1 LDIQVKGG
9 KYMSDQD
16 IKKSFENAAERMR
29 GDNTT
34 FSSKLTDEHFNDPNR
49 HEDIHDRVKVDY
61 SNIEKSPSMEEVH
74 KWQREHVAKDDQSK
88 EGYPLN
94 VIIDPTMREMYQVVH
109 NAGMTN
115 VFDRF
120 SQQQPTQCK
129 FCIEGLS
136 CQLCANGPCRIH
148 EKAPRGVC
156 GVDADQMVS
165 RNFVYRHVTIGTSAN
180 IFHCHQAA
188 RTLKAAGEHPESGLK
203 IRDPEKL
210 KKYADMAG
218 LDANQPIEKL
228 AVQFA
233 QWVMDDI
240 HSPYHIESKTVEA
253 FAPTKRKKLWRD
265 LGLFPGGGYS
275 EVAYAQT
282 KCMTNFNSDPIDFL
296 LTSVRLGIAN
306 EYQGLFL
313 LDIIQEILM
322 GTQEIAMKKQNMGL
336 LKENMINI
344 ITNGHMPLLAH
355 VAIDLASTDEWQQ
368 KAKEAG
374 AEGIQI
380 LGHVCEGQQLI
391 NYEGTHNQKG
401 YGGQE
406 GEWLSQE
413 YVLATG
419 VVDLFMFD
427 YNCTVPTMP
436 LFAKRFGT
444 KLLSTHPVIKLE
456 GTETLDFVP
465 EKMKEQAEKALNIA
479 IDYYKKRKSEN
490 RKSYIPPHT
499 SDCMVGFSTE
509 SVKKA
514 LGGSF
519 DPLIEQIANGNI
531 RGIATIVGCTT
542 ARYGQGG
549 SNIFKITQGL
559 IKNNILVLSGGCTSS
574 VMEYTGLTNPKAAE
588 ECGEGLKA
596 VCQKLGIPP
605 VLTYGACVDIGKMT
619 HTAKE
624 LADALD
630 VDTNMLPLVIGAPEY
645 LEQKAVADA
654 CTAVALG
661 WLVHVAPV
669 PSITGSPVTVK
680 TLTETTE
687 TLGLGKVVVEMDAE
701 KTVQIYVDHIE
712 KKRKALGLN

>member
-1 LDIQVKGG
+1 MSDKDIQQS
-9 KYMSDQD
+9 YERS
-16 IKKSFENAAERMR
+16 AERMR
-29 GDNTT
+29 GDNKT
-34 FSSKLTDEHFNDPNR
+34 FSADFTNEDYNDPSLHN
-49 HEDIHDRVKVDY
+49 DVHDRMKVDY
-61 SNIEKSPSMEEVH
+61 DKIDNMPDMEAVH
-74 KWQREHVAKDDQSK
+74 TWQREHIDKDDQSK

-94 VIIDPTMREMYQVVH
+94 IIIDPAMREMYQVVH
-109 NAGMTN
+109 DAGMTN

-136 CQLCANGPCRIH
+136 CQLCANGPCRISA
-148 EKAPRGVC
+148 KAPRGVC
-156 GVDADQMVS
+156 GVDAHTMVS
-165 RNFVYRHVTIGTSAN
+165 RNFMYRHVTIGTSAN

-188 RTLKAAGEHPESGLK
+188 RTLKAAGQHPESGLK

-233 QWVMDDI
+233 DWVIDDI
-240 HSPYHIESKTVEA
+240 HGPYHIESKAVHA
-253 FAPTKRKKLWRD
+253 FAPTKRKELWRE

-282 KCMTNFNSDPIDFL
+282 RCMTNFTSDPVEFL
-296 LTSVRLGIAN
+296 LNSVRLGVAN

-313 LDIIQEILM
+313 LCIIQEILM
-322 GTQEIAMKKQNMGL
+322 GTQEITMKQQNMGL
-336 LKENMINI
+336 LKEGMINV

-355 VAIDLASTDEWQQ
+355 VAIDLASTDKWQQ
-368 KAKEAG
+368 KAKDAG
-374 AEGIQI
+374 ADGIQI

-391 NYEGTHNQKG
+391 NYEGTHNTKG

-413 YVLATG
+413 YLLATG
-419 VVDLFMFD
+419 VIDLFMFD

-436 LFAKRFGT
+436 IFAKRFGT
-444 KLLSTHPVIKLE
+444 KLLSTHPVIKLQ
-456 GTETLDFVP
+456 GTETLDFIP
-465 EKMKEQAEKALNIA
+465 EKMQEQAEKALEMA
-479 IDYYKKRKSEN
+479 IESFKQRKSEN
-490 RKSYIPPHT
+490 RKTYIPPHV

-509 SVKKA
+509 SIKKA

-549 SNIFKITQGL
+549 SNIFKITKGL
-559 IKNNILVLSGGCTSS
+559 IENNILVLSGGCTSS
-574 VMEYTGLTNPKAAE
+574 VMEYTGLTNPKAAD

-596 VCQKLGIPP
+596 VCKQLGIPP

-624 LADALD
+624 LADALN

-669 PSITGSPVTVK
+669 PSITGSDVVVK

-701 KTVQIYVDHIE
+701 KTIQIYIDHIE
-712 KKRKALGLN
+712 KKRKGLGLN

>member
-1 LDIQVKGG
+1 
-9 KYMSDQD
+9 MSDKD
-16 IKKSFENAAERMR
+16 IRDSFERSTKIMNGSDKMI
-29 GDNTT
+29 
-34 FSSKLTDEHFNDPNR
+34 SKKLDKSGSTNDPDHHDDL
-49 HEDIHDRVKVDY
+49 HEKIQIDY
-61 SNIEKSPSMEEVH
+61 DKIEKSPSSMDEVH
-74 KWQREHVAKDDQSK
+74 KWQRDHIKVDDQSK
-88 EGYPLN
+88 NGYPLN
-94 VIIDPTMREMYQVVH
+94 VIIDPAMREMYQVVH
-109 NAGMTN
+109 DAGMTN

-120 SQQQPTQCK
+120 EQQQPQCK
-129 FCIEGLS
+129 FCTEGLS
-136 CQLCANGPCRIH
+136 CQLCANGPCRIS
-148 EKAPRGVC
+148 EKSPRGVC
-156 GVDADQMVS
+156 GVDAHTMVS

-203 IRDPEKL
+203 IRDAEKL

-218 LDANQPIEKL
+218 LDANKPIHEL
-228 AVQFA
+228 AVDFA
-233 QWVMDDI
+233 DWVMNDI
-240 HSPYHIESKTVEA
+240 HSPFHEPSKTVEA
-253 FAPTKRKKLWRD
+253 FAPTKRKKLWRE

-282 KCMTNFNSDPIDFL
+282 QCMTNFNSDPVEFL
-296 LTSVRLGIAN
+296 LKSVRLGVAN

-322 GTQEIAMKKQNMGL
+322 GTQEISMKQQNMGL
-336 LKENMINI
+336 LKENQINI
-344 ITNGHMPLLAH
+344 VTNGHMPLLAH
-355 VAIDLASTDEWQQ
+355 VAIEMASTPEWQQ
-368 KAKEAG
+368 KAKDAG
-374 AEGIQI
+374 ADGLKIF
-380 LGHVCEGQQLI
+380 GHVCEGQQLI
-391 NYEGTHNQKG
+391 NYEGTHNLEA

-413 YVLATG
+413 YLLATG

-444 KLLSTHPVIKLE
+444 KLLSTHPVIKLQ

-465 EKMKEQAEKALNIA
+465 EKMNEQAAKALEKAIESFKERKAQN
-479 IDYYKKRKSEN
+479 KKT
-490 RKSYIPPHT
+490 YIPPHK
-499 SDCMVGFSTE
+499 SDAMVGFSTE
-509 SVKKA
+509 SVRAA

-549 SNIFKITQGL
+549 SNIFKITKGL
-559 IKNNILVLSGGCTSS
+559 IENNILVLSGGCTSS
-574 VMEYTGLTNPKAAE
+574 VMEYTGLTHPNAAD

-596 VCQKLGIPP
+596 VCKSLGIPP

-669 PSITGSPVTVK
+669 PSITGSDVVVK

-687 TLGLGKVVVEMDAE
+687 TLGLGKVVVELDAE
-701 KTVQIYVDHIE
+701 KTIQIYVDHIE
-712 KKRKALGLN
+712 KKRKELGLN

>member
-1 LDIQVKGG
+1 
-9 KYMSDQD
+9 MSKEN
-16 IKKSFENAAERMR
+16 IKSTYEDSAKRMSEAQKNIGAE
-29 GDNTT
+29 
-34 FSSKLTDEHFNDPNR
+34 LTPEHFNDPSLHIDLHNK
-49 HEDIHDRVKVDY
+49 IKVDY
-61 SNIEKSPSMEEVH
+61 NSIEKSSSMEELH
-74 KWQREHVAKDDQSK
+74 KWQREHVDKGDQTK

-94 VIIDPTMREMYQVVH
+94 VMIDPAMREMYQVVH
-109 NAGMTN
+109 KAGMTN

-120 SQQQPTQCK
+120 SEQQPIQCK

-136 CQLCANGPCRIH
+136 CQLCANGPCRISP
-148 EKAPRGVC
+148 KVPRGVC
-156 GVDADQMVS
+156 GVDAHTMVA
-165 RNFVYRHVTIGTSAN
+165 RNFMYRHVTIGTSAN

-188 RTLKAAGEHPESGLK
+188 RTLKAAGENPESGLK
-203 IRDPEKL
+203 IRDAEKL

-218 LDANQPIEKL
+218 LNVNQPIENI
-228 AVQFA
+228 AVEFA
-233 QWVMDDI
+233 KWVMDDI
-240 HSPYHIESKTVEA
+240 HAPHHVESKTVEV
-253 FAPTKRKKLWRD
+253 FAPTKRKELWRK

-282 KCMTNFNSDPIDFL
+282 RCMTNFNSDPVEFL
-296 LTSVRLGIAN
+296 LNSVRLGIAN

-313 LDIIQEILM
+313 LCIIQEILM
-322 GTQEIAMKKQNMGL
+322 GSQEITMKKQNMGL
-336 LKENMINI
+336 LKDNMINVV
-344 ITNGHMPLLAH
+344 TNGHMPLLAH
-355 VAIDLASTDEWQQ
+355 VAIDLASSVEWQE
-368 KAKEAG
+368 KAKAVG

-391 NYEGTHNQKG
+391 NYEGTHNQKA

-413 YVLATG
+413 YLLATG

-436 LFAKRFGT
+436 IFAKRFGT
-444 KLLSTHPVIKLE
+444 KLLSTHPVIKLQ
-456 GTETLDFVP
+456 GTETLDFIP
-465 EKMKEQAEKALNIA
+465 EKMKEQAEKALNMA
-479 IDYYKKRKSEN
+479 IKAFEERKAEH
-490 RKSYIPPHT
+490 RETYIPPHI
-499 SDCMVGFSTE
+499 SDTMVGFSTE
-509 SVKKA
+509 SIKKA

-549 SNIFKITQGL
+549 SNIFKMTKEL
-559 IKNNILVLSGGCTSS
+559 IKNNILILSGGCTSS
-574 VMEYTGLTNPKAAE
+574 VMQYTGLTNPKAAE

-596 VCQKLGIPP
+596 VCKQLGIPP
-605 VLTYGACVDIGKMT
+605 VLSYGACVDIGKMT

-624 LADALD
+624 LADALN
-630 VDTNMLPLVIGAPEY
+630 VDTNKLPLVIGAPEY

-669 PSITGSPVTVK
+669 PSITGSDVVVK

-687 TLGLGKVVVEMDAE
+687 TLGLGKVMVEMDAE
-701 KTVQIYVDHIE
+701 KAVQIYIDHIE
-712 KKRKALGLN
+712 NKRKELGLN

>member
-1 LDIQVKGG
+1 
-9 KYMSDQD
+9 MSDKD
-16 IKKSFENAAERMR
+16 VEKSYERSAERMR
-29 GDNTT
+29 GDNKT
-34 FSSKLTDEHFNDPNR
+34 FAADLTAKDYNDPSL
-49 HEDIHDRVKVDY
+49 HEDIHNSVSVDY
-61 SNIEKSPSMEEVH
+61 DKIDKMPDMEEVH
-74 KWQREHVAKDDQSK
+74 RWQREHIQKDDQSK

-94 VIIDPTMREMYQVVH
+94 VIIDPAMREMYQVVH
-109 NAGMTN
+109 DAGMTN

-136 CQLCANGPCRIH
+136 CQLCANGPCRISS
-148 EKAPRGVC
+148 KAPRGVC
-156 GVDADQMVS
+156 GVDAHTMVS

-218 LDANQPIEKL
+218 LNANKPINAL
-228 AVQFA
+228 AVDFA
-233 QWVMDDI
+233 DWVMNDI
-240 HSPYHIESKTVEA
+240 HAPYHIESKTVEA
-253 FAPTKRKKLWRD
+253 FAPTKRKELWRQ

-282 KCMTNFNSDPIDFL
+282 RCMTNFTSDPVEFL
-296 LTSVRLGIAN
+296 LNSVRLGVAN

-322 GTQEIAMKKQNMGL
+322 GTQEIAMKQQNMGL
-336 LKENMINI
+336 LKENMINV

-368 KAKEAG
+368 KAKAAG
-374 AEGIQI
+374 ADGIQI

-391 NYEGTHNQKG
+391 NYEGMHNRKG

-413 YVLATG
+413 YLLATG

-444 KLLSTHPVIKLE
+444 KLLSTHPVIKLQ
-456 GTETLDFVP
+456 GTDTLDFVP
-465 EKMKEQAEKALNIA
+465 EKMNEQAVKALDMA
-479 IDYYKKRKSEN
+479 VEAFKQRKSEN
-490 RKSYIPPHT
+490 RKTYIPPHV

-519 DPLIEQIANGNI
+519 KPLIEQIANGNI

-549 SNIFKITQGL
+549 SNIFRITKGL
-559 IKNNILVLSGGCTSS
+559 IENNILVLSGGCTSS

-596 VCQKLGIPP
+596 VCKQLGIPP

-630 VDTNMLPLVIGAPEY
+630 VDTNKLPLVIGAPEY

-669 PSITGSPVTVK
+669 PSITGSDVVVK

-701 KTVQIYVDHIE
+701 KTIRIYVDHIE
-712 KKRKALGLN
+712 KKRKELGLN

>member
-1 LDIQVKGG
+1 
-9 KYMSDQD
+9 MSDKD
-16 IKKSFENAAERMR
+16 IEKSYERSAATMR

-34 FSSKLTDEHFNDPNR
+34 FGTKLTNEHSNDPNT
-49 HEDIHDRVKVDY
+49 HVDIHNRVQVDY
-61 SNIEKSPSMEEVH
+61 DNIQKSPGMEEVH
-74 KWQREHVAKDDQSK
+74 QWQREHIQKNDQSK
-88 EGYPLN
+88 DGYPMN
-94 VIIDPTMREMYQVVH
+94 VIIDPAMREMYQVVH
-109 NAGMTN
+109 DAGMTN

-120 SQQQPTQCK
+120 SQQQPIQCK

-136 CQLCANGPCRIH
+136 CQLCANGPCRISD
-148 EKAPRGVC
+148 KVPRGTC
-156 GVDADQMVS
+156 GVDAHTMVA
-165 RNFVYRHVTIGTSAN
+165 RNFMYRHVTIGTSAN

-203 IRDPEKL
+203 IRDGEKL

-218 LDANQPIEKL
+218 LNLNRPIEKL
-228 AVQFA
+228 AVDFA

-240 HSPYHIESKTVEA
+240 HSPYHIESKAVEA
-253 FAPTKRKKLWRD
+253 FAPTKRKELWRQ

-282 KCMTNFNSDPIDFL
+282 RCMTNFTSDPVQFL
-296 LTSVRLGIAN
+296 LNSVRLGIAN

-313 LDIIQEILM
+313 LDILQEILM
-322 GTQEIAMKKQNMGL
+322 GTQEITHKKQNMGL

-344 ITNGHMPLLAH
+344 VTNGHMPLLAH
-355 VAIDLASTDEWQQ
+355 VAIDMASTEQWQQ
-368 KAKEAG
+368 KARAAG
-374 AEGIQI
+374 ADGLQI

-391 NYEGTHNQKG
+391 NYEGTHNQSA

-413 YVLATG
+413 YLLATG

-444 KLLSTHPVIKLE
+444 KLLSTHPVIQLQ

-465 EKMKEQAEKALNIA
+465 EKMKEQAEKALDMA
-479 IDYYKKRKSEN
+479 IEAYKQRKSEN
-490 RKSYIPPHT
+490 RKTYIPPHT

-509 SVKKA
+509 SIRNA

-542 ARYGQGG
+542 ARFGQGG
-549 SNIFKITQGL
+549 SNIFKIAKGL
-559 IKNNILVLSGGCTSS
+559 IANNILVLSGGCTSA
-574 VMEYTGLTNPKAAE
+574 VMEYTGLTNPQAAD

-596 VCQKLGIPP
+596 VCKQLGIPP

-624 LADALD
+624 LADALK

-669 PSITGSPVTVK
+669 PSITGSDVVVK

-687 TLGLGKVVVEMDAE
+687 TLGLGKVVVELDAD
-701 KTVQIYVDHIE
+701 KTIQIYVDHIE
-712 KKRKALGLN
+712 KKRKELGLN

>member
-1 LDIQVKGG
+1 
-9 KYMSDQD
+9 MSDKD
-16 IKKSFENAAERMR
+16 IENSYPRSAGTMR

-34 FSSKLTDEHFNDPNR
+34 FGSKLTNEDSNDPNT
-49 HEDIHDRVKVDY
+49 HSDIHNRIQVDY
-61 SNIEKSPSMEEVH
+61 NKIQKSPPMEEVH
-74 KWQREHVAKDDQSK
+74 KWQREHIKKDDQSK
-88 EGYPLN
+88 EGYPMN
-94 VIIDPTMREMYQVVH
+94 VIIDPAMREMYQVVH
-109 NAGMTN
+109 DSGMTN

-120 SQQQPTQCK
+120 SQQQPIQCK
-129 FCIEGLS
+129 YCIEGLS
-136 CQLCANGPCRIH
+136 CQLCANGPCRIND
-148 EKAPRGVC
+148 KVPRGTC
-156 GVDADQMVS
+156 GVDAHTMVA
-165 RNFVYRHVTIGTSAN
+165 RNFMYRHVTIGTSAN

-188 RTLKAAGEHPESGLK
+188 RTLIAAGTNPESGLK
-203 IRDPEKL
+203 IRDAEKL

-218 LDANQPIEKL
+218 IDANQPINKL
-228 AVQFA
+228 AVDFA
-233 QWVMDDI
+233 QWVIDDI
-240 HSPYHIESKTVEA
+240 HSPYYIPSKTVEA
-253 FAPTKRKKLWRD
+253 FAPTKRKDLWRQ

-282 KCMTNFNSDPIDFL
+282 RCMTNFTSDPVEFL
-296 LTSVRLGIAN
+296 LNSVRLGVAN

-322 GTQEIAMKKQNMGL
+322 GTQEIAHKKQNMGL
-336 LKENMINI
+336 LKESMINV

-368 KAKEAG
+368 KAKAAG
-374 AEGIQI
+374 ADGIQI

-391 NYEGTHNQKG
+391 NYEGMHNQKG

-413 YVLATG
+413 YLLATG
-419 VVDLFMFD
+419 VIDLFMFD

-444 KLLSTHPVIKLE
+444 KLLSTHPVIQLQ
-456 GTETLDFVP
+456 GTEKLDFIP
-465 EKMKEQAEKALNIA
+465 EKMKEQAEKALNMA
-479 IDYYKKRKSEN
+479 IEAYKQRKSDN
-490 RKSYIPPHT
+490 RTTYIPPHT

-509 SVKKA
+509 SVRNA

-549 SNIFKITQGL
+549 SNIFKITKGL
-559 IKNNILVLSGGCTSS
+559 IANNILVLSGGCTSS
-574 VMEYTGLTNPKAAE
+574 VMEYTGLTNPKAAD

-596 VCQKLGIPP
+596 VCKQLGIPP

-624 LADALD
+624 LADALN
-630 VDTNMLPLVIGAPEY
+630 VDTSMLPLVIGAPEY

-661 WLVHVAPV
+661 WLVHIAPV
-669 PSITGSPVTVK
+669 PSITGSDIVVK

-687 TLGLGKVVVEMDAE
+687 TLGLGKVVVELDAD
-701 KTVQIYVDHIE
+701 KTIQIYIDHIE
-712 KKRKALGLN
+712 KKRKELGLN

>member
-1 LDIQVKGG
+1 
-9 KYMSDQD
+9 MSDED
-16 IKKSFENAAERMR
+16 IKKSYEHSAERMR

-34 FSSKLTDEHFNDPNR
+34 FSAKLKDEHFNDPDR
-49 HEDIHDRVKVDY
+49 HGDIHERVTVDY
-61 SNIEKSPSMEEVH
+61 NGITKSPSMEEVH
-74 KWQREHVAKDDQSK
+74 KWQREHVSKDDQSK
-88 EGYPLN
+88 DGYPLN
-94 VIIDPTMREMYQVVH
+94 IIIDPAMREMYQVVH

-156 GVDADQMVS
+156 GVDADTMVS

-203 IRDPEKL
+203 IRDAEKL

-233 QWVMDDI
+233 DWVMNDI

-253 FAPTKRKKLWRD
+253 FAPTKRKELWRQ

-282 KCMTNFNSDPIDFL
+282 KCMTNFNSDPVDFL
-296 LTSVRLGIAN
+296 LTSVRLGVAN

-322 GTQEIAMKKQNMGL
+322 GTQQIAMKKQNMGL
-336 LKENMINI
+336 LRENMINV

-368 KAKEAG
+368 KAKDAG

-413 YVLATG
+413 YLLATG
-419 VVDLFMFD
+419 VVDMFMFD

-436 LFAKRFGT
+436 LFAKKFGT
-444 KLLSTHPVIKLE
+444 KLLSTHPVIKLQ

-465 EKMKEQAEKALNIA
+465 EKMKEQAEKALTMA
-479 IDYYKKRKSEN
+479 LDSFKQRKSEN
-490 RKSYIPPHT
+490 KKTYIPPHV

-509 SVKKA
+509 SVRNA

-574 VMEYTGLTNPKAAE
+574 VMEYTGLTNPKAAD

-596 VCQKLGIPP
+596 VCKQLGIPP

-624 LADALD
+624 LADALG
-630 VDTNMLPLVIGAPEY
+630 VDTNKLPLVIGAPEY

-669 PSITGSPVTVK
+669 PSITGSPVVVK

-712 KKRKALGLN
+712 KKRKELGLN